1 MLNTL
6 ADSSYRSL
14 LNFVVP
20 KPFGRNRSICSRG
33 VFEMHDYDVAL
44 RLQRW
49 TAVSCLAL
57 IAATWRLWIPQMVF
71 PQVPAFSIL
80 CTAPA
85 WLDWI
90 CLGCLITGL
99 GVLASGR
106 SEKLNTSG
114 CILVL
119 GSLLVFF
126 CLDQHRFQPWAY
138 QLWLFTAIWLCC
150 GVNYRLNWMSWL
162 LVSIYFYS
170 ALGKLDFEFLHTVG
184 QQMLGA
190 MANLVGQES
199 SGMSA
204 SLKLALVAI
213 FPMIELAIAVGL
225 AVPTSRRVAG
235 VFAIGLHLTLIV
247 ILGPLGLNHRL
258 GVLIWNAQFVG
269 QAYFL
274 FVAKRIS
281 VPDSGIAKREIA
293 KLQLEP
299 KIAGWLKGCLQ
310 TLCGALIALVI
321 VMPSTERFGIWDH
334 WPSWALYAPHSSRVV
349 VEVAAPSV
357 GRLPTELVAL
367 INRPAR
373 EADAMPV
380 WVGIPMAAWSLQ
392 SLHTPI
398 YPQSRF
404 QLGVARQ
411 IASVVDSESE
421 IRVTVLGTSDRFT
434 GRRQSTI
441 LEGSSEISDAGG
453 SYWYNTIPRR
463 QK

>member
-1 MLNTL
+1 MPL
-6 ADSSYRSL
+6 DRS
-14 LNFVVP
+14 
-20 KPFGRNRSICSRG
+20 RSIRSRG
-33 VFEMHDYDVAL
+33 VFEMHNFDVAL

-57 IAATWRLWIPQMVF
+57 IAATWRLWIPQTVF
-71 PQVPAFSIL
+71 PQVPAFAIL

-90 CLGCLITGL
+90 CLGCLIVGL
-99 GVLASGR
+99 SVLAAGR
-106 SEKLNTSG
+106 SGTLNTSG
-114 CILVL
+114 CLLVL
-119 GSLLVFF
+119 VSLLAFF

-150 GVNYRLNWMSWL
+150 GVNHRLNLMNWL

-190 MANLVGQES
+190 MANLVGQKL
-199 SGMSA
+199 SGISA

-213 FPMIELAIAVGL
+213 FPVVELAIAVGL
-225 AVPTSRRVAG
+225 AGQTSRRVAG
-235 VFAIGLHLTLIV
+235 LFAIGLHLTLIV

-269 QAYFL
+269 LAYFL

-281 VPDSGIAKREIA
+281 VPESEISER
-293 KLQLEP
+293 QLGP
-299 KIAGWLKGCLQ
+299 KIAGWRNGYLQ
-310 TLCGALIALVI
+310 TLCSALIAFVI

-357 GRLPTELVAL
+357 RRLPAELVAL
-367 INRPAR
+367 INRPTP

-380 WVGIPMAAWSLQ
+380 WVSIPMDAWSLQ
-392 SLHTPI
+392 SLATPI

-411 IASVVDSESE
+411 VASVVDSEFQV
-421 IRVTVLGTSDRFT
+421 RVTVLGPAGRFT

-441 LEGSSEISDAGG
+441 LEGNSEIANAGG
-453 SYWYNTIPRR
+453 NYWFNTIPRR
-463 QK
+463 Q